1 MKNVAGSDKRER
13 KKCDKDK
20 TRDRG
25 GRERARGER
34 GWNTSI
40 SLPCSWL
47 SLAIHLLIQAT
58 KDRAGNGPDWQ
69 RLQTYNTLD
78 HSSLHHPG

>member
-25 GRERARGER
+25 GRERERGER
-34 GWNTSI
+34 EGGI
-40 SLPCSWL
+40 HP
-47 SLAIHLLIQAT
+47 LAFHA
-58 KDRAGNGPDWQ
+58 
-69 RLQTYNTLD
+69 
-78 HSSLHHPG
+78 PG